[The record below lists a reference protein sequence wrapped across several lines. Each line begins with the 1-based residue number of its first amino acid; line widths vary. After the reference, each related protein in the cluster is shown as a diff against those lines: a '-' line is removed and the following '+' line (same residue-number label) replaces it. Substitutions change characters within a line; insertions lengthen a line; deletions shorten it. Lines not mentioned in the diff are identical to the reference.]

1 MDANCKTDN
10 SKLSFYPFKSFR
22 WNNLLRKNIL
32 LLRVLWILWIF
43 IFPSSQQKLN
53 QNDRPRLID
62 NFSFN
67 FQTNLMPKEY
77 DTFGAGVILK
87 NKAKLIPFTS
97 NKIGAL
103 FLHNKFRSNSFTLD
117 YVFKINSSTEKSDGF
132 IMWYLHQ
139 LPNFDVNS
147 GRIHGVNQDTNGLSI
162 RLYKTENNK
171 WRIFAHYDRGEG
183 NNLENAIIRPDNSW
197 TFMLDPTKVN
207 TKIRI
212 EKVGGKLSVF
222 VTDDSAQSENWRN
235 WVVFHN
241 ELLNYQGF
249 IGFTAGN
256 TNNIVNDIDILSVM
270 LYDIDQ
276 SSIYASNKIDE
287 SDNTKYIDLND
298 KVDISSFSKKF
309 FHNQNILN
317 LTNIHDTIE
326 FKIVDNKEQVLTKV
340 WEALRIY
347 NINMANLIKTM
358 RRFDKDRSD
367 LIKQSTEDK
376 RLLSIFQNIQV
387 AKTTIDLIGNSLV
400 SVNDTVTFL
409 SSEVKDVKS
418 DLSREEQDTTQRLIS
433 MISNLNYKID
443 NLQAKMQSHESH
455 SQTYIS
461 QLNDKANQLKKDMGN
476 IMIDTLNKQSDQIG
490 QKVSNDG
497 SYWTYIFVIVLVVG
511 LTLLMRRK
519 IQNETK
525 KHIL

>member
-1 MDANCKTDN
+1 MKRITQ
-10 SKLSFYPFKSFR
+10 
-22 WNNLLRKNIL
+22 
-32 LLRVLWILWIF
+32 ILWIF
-43 IFPSSQQKLN
+43 WTILSIAYQQNEQKNERSNLHEF
-53 QNDRPRLID
+53 
-62 NFSFN
+62 FSFDFN
-67 FQTNLMPKEY
+67 SNLVPKAYFTYGAGIRLKSKVKLMPS
-77 DTFGAGVILK
+77 V
-87 NKAKLIPFTS
+87 P
-97 NKIGAL
+97 NKIGAV
-103 FLHNKFRSNSFTLD
+103 FLRNKFRTNSFTID
-117 YVFKINSSTEKSDGF
+117 YIFKINSNTEISDGF
-132 IMWYLHQ
+132 VMWFLHDI
-139 LPNFDVNS
+139 PSFDIKS
-147 GRIHGVNQDTNGLSI
+147 ERIHGVSQDSQGLGV
-162 RLYKTENNK
+162 RLYKTQDNK
-171 WRIFAHYDRGEG
+171 WRIYAHYDRGDG
-183 NNLENAIIRPDNSW
+183 VTLEKAIVTPDNSW
-197 TFMLDPTKVN
+197 TFILDPTKVN

-212 EKVGGKLSVF
+212 EKINGKISLF
-222 VTDDSAQSENWRN
+222 VTDDSAQSENWRS

-256 TNNIVNDIDILSVM
+256 VNNIVNDIDIFSVK
-270 LYDIDQ
+270 LYDNDPN
-276 SSIYASNKIDE
+276 SIYILKNTPTNNAEVRYVDFRNETNANPTSSQDILHRQKNTIDE
-287 SDNTKYIDLND
+287 SYSHKT
-298 KVDISSFSKKF
+298 V
-309 FHNQNILN
+309 
-317 LTNIHDTIE
+317 E
-326 FKIVDNKEQVLTKV
+326 FRLEDNKEQLLINM
-340 WEALRIY
+340 WETLRIY
-347 NINMANLIKTM
+347 NLNMANLIKTM
-358 RRFDKDRSD
+358 RRFDKDRSE
-367 LIKQSTEDK
+367 LVKQSTEDK
-376 RLLSIFQNIQV
+376 KLTSIFQNLQD
-387 AKTTIDLIGNSLV
+387 AKITIDLIGNSLV
-400 SVNDTVTFL
+400 TVNDTVTFL